1 MEKDQ
6 RDLLREFNARG
17 VRYLVVGGYAFS
29 YYAEPRATKNLD
41 VFVEDSAENAE
52 RVFAA
57 LAQFGAPLTGV
68 SAKDFRD
75 PDSVFQIGV
84 PPSRIDI
91 LQTIEAIDF
100 PAAWEAS
107 ELGMIGDDIPVRY
120 LSFDHLVRNKLA
132 VGRLRDLADVEE
144 LREAKAAR
152 LKEKEDKR

>member
-17 VRYLVVGGYAFS
+17 VKYLVVGGYAFS
-29 YYAEPRATKNLD
+29 YYAEPRATKDLD
-41 VFVEDSAENAE
+41 IFVENSKENAE

-57 LAQFGAPLTGV
+57 LATFGAPLRGV
-68 SAKDFRD
+68 TAEDFHDR
-75 PDSVFQIGV
+75 DSVFQIGV

-100 PAAWEAS
+100 ETAWREA
-107 ELGMIGDDIPVRY
+107 EPGMIGDNLPVRY
-120 LSFDHLVRNKLA
+120 LSFDHLVTNKLA

-144 LREAKAAR
+144 LREAKAASLR
-152 LKEKEDKR
+152 TKEPMG